1 MADKLESVSLAWSP
15 KIHFGGIGSV
25 LALGN
30 KAGHVTLWHV
40 TSKENVR
47 CIESWKT
54 GSETWVI
61 QLSWS
66 PWVLEGVRYVSM
78 LAYATAD
85 GQVRVREV
93 KFNPE
98 SPLEGIEVSENVM
111 EAPNQT
117 LHPCTVLRWSP
128 TSYEVTNN
136 CFSNN
141 HAIVLFV
148 ISMRLRQIPFSIIF
162 MELDGK

>member
-1 MADKLESVSLAWSP
+1 MADKVESVSLAWSP

-47 CIESWKT
+47 CIESWKA

-66 PWVLEGVRYVSM
+66 PWVLEGDRYVSM

-85 GQVRVREV
+85 GKVQVREV
-93 KFNPE
+93 KFNPA
-98 SPLEGIEVSENVM
+98 SPLEGIDVSENVM
-111 EAPNQT
+111 GAPNQT

-128 TSYEVTNN
+128 TFYEVTNN
-136 CFSNN
+136 CSPNN
-141 HAIVLFV
+141 QAVIVPLMLLKLILSFP
-148 ISMRLRQIPFSIIF
+148 SL
-162 MELDGK
+162 L